1 MKTQQKENE
10 VLTQTEYKFTLSQEE
25 MAHIVKLAAEE
36 GIAAYKREQEE
47 NLIKRTEKV
56 RNSAKLLIQHYRK
69 LKRMK
74 DTSIYDTDTI
84 TDPTL
89 SEIFEHIL
97 NECRKGEFHLTS
109 IKKNSITTGMIM
121 NHVDVQ
127 LENYKRECSK
137 SPIVE
142 IQRRY
147 RVVEMMFLK
156 ENSRKAVEVAEIEN
170 IDKSNVYRTL
180 EKAYDDLTA
189 LFFGIEG
196 LDVVEYRKRQRIKE
210 HKKG

>member
-1 MKTQQKENE
+1 METQQKESE

-25 MAHIVKLAAEE
+25 LAHIVKLAAEE

-47 NLIKRTEKV
+47 NLMKRTEKV

-89 SEIFEHIL
+89 SEIFKHIL
-97 NECRKGEFHLTS
+97 DECRKGEFHLTS

-156 ENSRKAVEVAEIEN
+156 ENSMKAVEVAEIEN

-180 EKAYDDLTA
+180 EKAYNDLTA

-196 LDVVEYRKRQRIKE
+196 LDVVEYRKRQRTKE

>member
-147 RVVEMMFLK
+147 RVVEMMFLD
-156 ENSRKAVEVAEIEN
+156 RK
-170 IDKSNVYRTL
+170 S
-180 EKAYDDLTA
+180 
-189 LFFGIEG
+189 
-196 LDVVEYRKRQRIKE
+196 VV
-210 HKKG
+210 